1 MSNHYH
7 AMLGQF
13 GHVKKGVPIP
23 CCLPLKFHE
32 FGVFF
37 FKYTIVKISNALGKC
52 LYQTVPNSYYFDHD
66 DDKYQDKE
74 FF

>member
-37 FKYTIVKISNALGKC
+37 FKYTSQN
-52 LYQTVPNSYYFDHD
+52 F
-66 DDKYQDKE
+66 
-74 FF
+74 